1 MNTDYQARFSG
12 IGRLYGADA
21 QETLASSHVAV
32 VGIGGVGSWTVEALA
47 RSGVGQITLVDMDE
61 ICITNVNRQ
70 LHARDGKIG
79 QLKIDAMAERARGI
93 NPSIQ
98 LNLISGFFNE
108 KSADAF
114 FKHNYDGIVDAI
126 DSGMQKALLIAKCRD
141 QGIPVITCG
150 AAGGKTD
157 PTQITTGDLA
167 RTRGDA
173 LLLQLRK
180 TLRNRFRFPKHPDGQ
195 KKIRKFHVT
204 AVYSEEIPMFPQCDG
219 TVGPEKSD
227 GQHGGRLNCADGFGS
242 SAPMTGTFGLVAAAE
257 VIKLITQKSETPSSS
272 S

>member
-1 MNTDYQARFSG
+1 MDTDYQTRFSG

-21 QETLASSHVAV
+21 QDRIAASHIAV
-32 VGIGGVGSWTVEALA
+32 VGVGGVGSWTVEALA
-47 RSGVGQITLVDMDE
+47 RSGVGQLTLVDMDE

-79 QLKIDAMAERARGI
+79 QLKIEAMAERARKI

-98 LNLISGFFNE
+98 ITLMPGFFNE
-108 KSADAF
+108 KSSEAF
-114 FKHNYDGIVDAI
+114 FSHQYDGVVDAI

-141 QGIPVITCG
+141 HGVPVVTCG
-150 AAGGKTD
+150 AAGGKVD
-157 PTQITTGDLA
+157 PSQIKTGDLA
-167 RTRGDA
+167 RTRGDS

-180 TLRNRFRFPKHPDGQ
+180 TLRNRFRFPKHPEGQ

-204 AVYSEEIPMFPQCDG
+204 AVYSEEVPMFPQCDG
-219 TVGPEKSD
+219 TIGPKKSE

-242 SAPMTGTFGLVAAAE
+242 SAPMTGTFGLIAAAE
-257 VIKLITQKSETPSSS
+257 VIKLVTQKSHVPSA
-272 S
+272 